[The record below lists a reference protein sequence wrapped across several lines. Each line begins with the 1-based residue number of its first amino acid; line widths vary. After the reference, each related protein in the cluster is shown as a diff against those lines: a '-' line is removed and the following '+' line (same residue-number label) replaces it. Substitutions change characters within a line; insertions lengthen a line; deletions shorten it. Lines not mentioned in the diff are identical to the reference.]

1 MWRALAFLALLALAA
16 FGAVWIADR
25 PGTVTV
31 VWNGYQI
38 GTSLAVALVG
48 VIAAAIVLGL
58 LWAIV
63 RGVIG
68 LPEALVR
75 GSAERRRAKG
85 LSALSRG
92 MVAVGSGDPLAARRY
107 AGDAERLLGTE
118 PLTLLLK
125 AQAAQISGDRDAAE
139 SAFQRM
145 VDDPE
150 TRVLGL
156 RGLFVEAR
164 RREDETAARAY
175 ATEAARLAPS
185 VTWANEALLEAQSAD
200 GDWAA
205 ALETIE
211 RRSSLGLID
220 KAAARRQRA
229 VLLTA
234 IAGEREAGEPELATE
249 RVLQAVKLAPDLVPA
264 ACIAGRLLAR
274 RGDVKKAARI
284 VEAAWKANPHP
295 DLAKVYLG
303 LRPGDSVRDRLARA
317 EVLAKLSVWDPES
330 RLALGQAALDARG
343 LQAGPGGREA
353 PALRPSD
360 RPGLPD
366 DGGHRGGRARGRLRS
381 GPRVAGQ
388 GRPRPARPRV
398 DRRRHRHRYLGAG
411 LAGDRASRRL
421 RVARAAEHARC
432 RARGGAGGGR
442 RRSGARAGGPER
454 RGAGRQT
461 GPRVEVPRG
470 HDVAPGRPHRLGLGR
485 VGGVDLRRPGPG
497 RADPDRPSGEG
508 GRAEGGRRRPGL
520 GRDGGRGA
528 AALRLGRARSPPDRL
543 TGRGAL
549 RPSGRGMTGA
559 PRGHGHAAALD
570 YCKLNEPTRRVA
582 CRESST
588 EDPIIPQPAHSPRA
602 PSIRPDRGR
611 VPRRAVRP

>member
-85 LSALSRG
+85 FSALSRG

-107 AGDAERLLGTE
+107 AGDAERLLGPE

-175 ATEAARLAPS
+175 AVEAARLAPS
-185 VTWANEALLEAQSAD
+185 VTWANEAMLEAQSAD
-200 GDWAA
+200 GDWGS

-220 KAAARRQRA
+220 KPTARRQRA

-234 IAGEREAGEPELATE
+234 IAGEREAGEPELAAE
-249 RVLQAVKLAPDLVPA
+249 RALQAVKLAPDLVPA
-264 ACIAGRLLAR
+264 ACIAGRLLSR
-274 RGDVKKAARI
+274 RGDLRKAAKV
-284 VEAAWKANPHP
+284 VETAWKTNPHP

-317 EVLAKLSVWDPES
+317 ETLAKLSSWDPES
-330 RLALGQAALDARG
+330 RLAVAQASLDAREYG
-343 LQAGPGGREA
+343 RAREALKPLLADRPTVRSSLMMAAIEEAEHGAASGQAREWLSRAARAPRDPVWIADGIASDTWAPVSPVSGRLDAFAWREPPNTLAPSAPAVEPEEPEMPKPVLVPAEPTPSAPLPTIIPAASPPAGPGADAVSAGMA
-353 PALRPSD
+353 SAAVPA
-360 RPGLPD
+360 
-366 DGGHRGGRARGRLRS
+366 S
-381 GPRVAGQ
+381 GE
-388 GRPRPARPRV
+388 
-398 DRRRHRHRYLGAG
+398 
-411 LAGDRASRRL
+411 
-421 RVARAAEHARC
+421 RAA
-432 RARGGAGGGR
+432 R
-442 RRSGARAGGPER
+442 RTA
-454 RGAGRQT
+454 
-461 GPRVEVPRG
+461 
-470 HDVAPGRPHRLGLGR
+470 
-485 VGGVDLRRPGPG
+485 
-497 RADPDRPSGEG
+497 
-508 GRAEGGRRRPGL
+508 
-520 GRDGGRGA
+520 
-528 AALRLGRARSPPDRL
+528 
-543 TGRGAL
+543 
-549 RPSGRGMTGA
+549 
-559 PRGHGHAAALD
+559 
-570 YCKLNEPTRRVA
+570 
-582 CRESST
+582 
-588 EDPIIPQPAHSPRA
+588 
-602 PSIRPDRGR
+602 
-611 VPRRAVRP
+611 

>member
-25 PGTVTV
+25 PGSVTV

-48 VIAAAIVLGL
+48 VIAAAVVLGL
-58 LWAIV
+58 LWAVV

-85 LSALSRG
+85 FSALSRG
-92 MVAVGSGDPLAARRY
+92 MVAVGSGDPLAARRF
-107 AGDAERLLGTE
+107 AGDAERLLGPE

-139 SAFQRM
+139 NAFQRM
-145 VDDPE
+145 IDEPE

-175 ATEAARLAPS
+175 AAEAARLAPS

-220 KAAARRQRA
+220 KTAARRQRA

-249 RVLQAVKLAPDLVPA
+249 RALHAVKLAPDLVPA
-264 ACIAGRLLAR
+264 ACIAGRLLSR
-274 RGDVKKAARI
+274 RGDLRKAARV

-295 DLAKVYLG
+295 DLARVYLG

-317 EVLAKLSVWDPES
+317 ETLAKLSSWDPEA
-330 RLALGQAALDARG
+330 RLAVAQAALDAR
-343 LQAGPGGREA
+343 
-353 PALRPSD
+353 D
-360 RPGLPD
+360 Y
-366 DGGHRGGRARGRLRS
+366 GRAREAAKPLLADRPTVRACLMMAAIEEAEHGAASGQAREWLARAARAPRDPVWIADGIASDTWAPVSPVTGRLDAFAWREPPNTLGGPAPAAEPEPEPAAAVLVPAGPIGAAPAPSAPATGTPSTGPIPGPVS
-381 GPRVAGQ
+381 GPVSGPSPAAPLPTLVPAPAG
-388 GRPRPARPRV
+388 GTDPISAGMTAAALPAS
-398 DRRRHRHRYLGAG
+398 G
-411 LAGDRASRRL
+411 AGDRAVR
-421 RVARAAEHARC
+421 
-432 RARGGAGGGR
+432 
-442 RRSGARAGGPER
+442 
-454 RGAGRQT
+454 
-461 GPRVEVPRG
+461 
-470 HDVAPGRPHRLGLGR
+470 R
-485 VGGVDLRRPGPG
+485 VG
-497 RADPDRPSGEG
+497 
-508 GRAEGGRRRPGL
+508 
-520 GRDGGRGA
+520 
-528 AALRLGRARSPPDRL
+528 
-543 TGRGAL
+543 
-549 RPSGRGMTGA
+549 
-559 PRGHGHAAALD
+559 
-570 YCKLNEPTRRVA
+570 
-582 CRESST
+582 
-588 EDPIIPQPAHSPRA
+588 
-602 PSIRPDRGR
+602 
-611 VPRRAVRP
+611 

>member
-31 VWNGYQI
+31 VWNGYQV
-38 GTSLAVALVG
+38 GTSLALALVG

-75 GSAERRRAKG
+75 GSADRRRAKG

-175 ATEAARLAPS
+175 ASEAARLAPS
-185 VTWANEALLEAQSAD
+185 VTWANDALLEAQSAD
-200 GDWAA
+200 GDWGA

-220 KAAARRQRA
+220 KASARRQRA

-234 IAGEREAGEPELATE
+234 IAGEREAGEPELAAE
-249 RVLQAVKLAPDLVPA
+249 RVLQAVKLAPELVPA
-264 ACIAGRLLAR
+264 ACIAGRLLSR
-274 RGDVKKAARI
+274 RGDLKKAARV

-317 EVLAKLSVWDPES
+317 ETLAKLSVWHPES
-330 RLALGQAALDARG
+330 RLALGQAALDARDYKR
-343 LQAGPGGREA
+343 AREA
-353 PALRPSD
+353 AKPLLAD
-360 RPGLPD
+360 RPTA
-366 DGGHRGGRARGRLRS
+366 RACLLMAAIEEAEHGAAS
-381 GPRVAGQ
+381 GQ
-388 GRPRPARPRV
+388 AREW
-398 DRRRHRHRYLGAG
+398 L
-411 LAGDRASRRL
+411 
-421 RVARAAEHARC
+421 ARAARAPRDPLWIADGVASETWAPVSPVTGRLDAFVWREPPNTLAAPEPAVEPEPDASGPVLVPAR
-432 RARGGAGGGR
+432 
-442 RRSGARAGGPER
+442 
-454 RGAGRQT
+454 T
-461 GPRVEVPRG
+461 VEAPTPPMASKPPIAAKPATAPSV
-470 HDVAPGRPHRLGLGR
+470 VAPLPTL
-485 VGGVDLRRPGPG
+485 VPAAPG
-497 RADPDRPSGEG
+497 AAKAS
-508 GRAEGGRRRPGL
+508 
-520 GRDGGRGA
+520 GRDSVSAGMAAAAPGDAKASGSDPVSAGMAA
-528 AALRLGRARSPPDRL
+528 AALPASQAAGVRR
-543 TGRGAL
+543 TG
-549 RPSGRGMTGA
+549 
-559 PRGHGHAAALD
+559 
-570 YCKLNEPTRRVA
+570 
-582 CRESST
+582 
-588 EDPIIPQPAHSPRA
+588 
-602 PSIRPDRGR
+602 
-611 VPRRAVRP
+611 